1 MTQMFGHDCMDI
13 FNIIA
18 GIASIVSLVIGII
31 SFVWVKET
39 RDTINSFKNSDR
51 NKVATDNSGQ
61 VIQADNTNG
70 GIVMSGRDVRK

>member
-1 MTQMFGHDCMDI
+1 MNI

-39 RDTINSFKNSDR
+39 RDTINSFKNSNR

-61 VIQADNTNG
+61 VIQADNTDG
-70 GIVMSGRDVRK
+70 DIVMSGRDVRK